1 LSTYA
6 DTSFLVS
13 LYVFDSNSVRAAATL
28 ANLPRPILLT
38 PLLQV
43 EISNAFQLR
52 VFRKDSTAD
61 KIKASS
67 DLFGRDV
74 RAGMF
79 ELKSLGSEVFR
90 QASDNAKRRTAI
102 LGTRTLDLLHV
113 ATAIFLQADVFC
125 TFDRN
130 QTKLASAE
138 GLKVVIP

>member
-1 LSTYA
+1 MLAKLS
-6 DTSFLVS
+6 S
-13 LYVFDSNSVRAAATL
+13 
-28 ANLPRPILLT
+28 PILLT

-43 EISNAFQLR
+43 EIANAFQLR
-52 VFRKDSTAD
+52 IFRRDSPAN
-61 KIKASS
+61 KIKVSA

-90 QASDNAKRRTAI
+90 QASDIAIRRSAA

-113 ATAIFLQADVFC
+113 ASAVFLRTDVFC

-130 QTKLASAE
+130 QAKLASAE
-138 GLKVVIP
+138 GLRVLIP